1 MSKYEEL
8 VGLAPEQYFSRVS
21 KLQYIRDLNTIL
33 FYDIIFL
40 KWIPDTSVFVDL
52 LFNYNTVLHGIV
64 SLLLQRID
72 VPKEPI
78 MFTLI
83 TP

>member
-21 KLQYIRDLNTIL
+21 KLQCIRDLNTIL